1 MIVSH
6 VNTNM
11 LPVGWTKCSIGD
23 LTLPVSKI
31 DPKADPYRE
40 IDYIDISS
48 IDNTRHRI
56 EGAKH
61 YQLKDAPSRARQ
73 IIHTGDVLFATVR
86 PYLRNIASVPSGYEQ
101 QIASTG
107 FSVLRPAEGV
117 SPDFLFYKAI
127 SRDVVNALSGIQYGV
142 SYPAVKD
149 EQVRG
154 QPLWL
159 PPIGEQHRIVAKIE
173 ELFSELDKG
182 IESLK
187 TARAKLNVYRQA
199 VLKHAFEGKLTAQ
212 WREQNKDKLEKPEQ
226 LLARIKRER
235 AAHYERQLQEWEAA
249 LQVWETGQK
258 NGRKPSNPMP
268 PKPLGLL
275 DNDKVEQ
282 LPSLPDGWQWVPFS
296 WLLSIEKKSMSTGP
310 FGTMLKKHEHQEE
323 GVSVLGI
330 ENIAEGRFI
339 RGNKIFV
346 SKNKAAVLSSFEVEP
361 GDLIIS
367 RSGTVGEICTV
378 PQGLGKTLIST
389 NLLRVSLNQKVVLS
403 QFFVFMFQGGGA
415 VKNQVK
421 ELCKGSSRDFLN
433 QSILKSL
440 VFPICSLQEQIQM
453 IREIDEKLSL
463 TDQLMRDI
471 DSELT
476 KSSILR
482 QSILERAFSGQLVAQ
497 DPNDEPASILLERIK
512 AEKVAQSRNTTTPKR
527 RRRAMAKA

>member
-159 PPIGEQHRIVAKIE
+159 PPTGEQHRIVAKIE

-235 AAHYERQLQEWEAA
+235 AAHYERQLHEWRTAVKEGDECGKSGNRPSKPRKLTELPLLGAA
-249 LQVWETGQK
+249 ELASFPPSPQGHVYTYLANLGELGRGKSKHRPRNALELFGGPYPFIQTGAVK
-258 NGRKPSNPMP
+258 AAGRVIHKYTQTYSDIGLEQSKLW
-268 PKPLGLL
+268 PK
-275 DNDKVEQ
+275 
-282 LPSLPDGWQWVPFS
+282 
-296 WLLSIEKKSMSTGP
+296 
-310 FGTMLKKHEHQEE
+310 GTLC
-323 GVSVLGI
+323 I
-330 ENIAEGRFI
+330 TIAANIAETAFLGFD
-339 RGNKIFV
+339 GCFPDSV
-346 SKNKAAVLSSFEVEP
+346 
-361 GDLIIS
+361 
-367 RSGTVGEICTV
+367 VGFTAT
-378 PQGLGKTLIST
+378 KTLVLPEYVELFIKSVRT
-389 NLLRVSLNQKVVLS
+389 RIEAYAPATAQKNINLTTLENLVVPL
-403 QFFVFMFQGGGA
+403 
-415 VKNQVK
+415 
-421 ELCKGSSRDFLN
+421 
-433 QSILKSL
+433 
-440 VFPICSLQEQIQM
+440 CSLQEQQVLVDELESVLSVLEEQNA
-453 IREIDEKLSL
+453 EIDN
-463 TDQLMRDI
+463 QL
-471 DSELT
+471 L
-476 KSSILR
+476 KAAALR
-482 QSILERAFSGQLVAQ
+482 QSILKKAFTGQLVAQ
-497 DPNDEPASILLERIK
+497 DPNDEPASILLERIR
-512 AEKVAQSRNTTTPKR
+512 AEKVAESRDTITPKR
-527 RRRAMAKA
+527 RGRAMAKA